1 MIAADAET
9 LAIALRAD
17 AFRSRGRALKNEHGS
32 TLVEL
37 ALSSAILFS
46 MLFGIM
52 QIGLALY
59 SFHFISNAAREG
71 TRWAMVRGN
80 TCTGCVA
87 AVSDVQSH
95 VKNLGFPGINPANMT
110 VTVSYG
116 AYPAGVT
123 CSPSA
128 ACNNPG
134 NKVKVVVQYNFTF
147 AVPFVP
153 QQTFSMSS
161 TSTMIIAQ

>member
-1 MIAADAET
+1 MMAAAAERIASISRVG
-9 LAIALRAD
+9 LVRSQSQ
-17 AFRSRGRALKNEHGS
+17 AFKDEHG
-32 TLVEL
+32 TALVEL
-37 ALSSAILFS
+37 ALTSAILFS

-52 QIGLALY
+52 QVGLALY
-59 SFHFISNAAREG
+59 SFHFISDAAREG

-87 AVSDVQSH
+87 PVSDVQSH

-110 VTVSYG
+110 VTVTYA

-128 ACNNPG
+128 SCNNPG
-134 NKVKVVVQYNFTF
+134 NKVKVVVQYNFPF